1 MKTPTP
7 SPSAERLASGLL
19 AAFFA
24 AFGWFALWQ
33 QEITL
38 KGKNG
43 ATSLLTGSAAQ
54 AVGAAAFVFSALGLV
69 LLLRSFS
76 AGRLTTITA
85 FVVLFLPPIIY
96 AVIRN

>member
-1 MKTPTP
+1 MKTP
-7 SPSAERLASGLL
+7 SPSPTAERLASGLL

-24 AFGWFALWQ
+24 AFGWFSLWQ

-43 ATSLLTGSAAQ
+43 ATSLVTGSAAQ
-54 AVGAAAFVFSALGLV
+54 VVGAAAFVLSAVGLV
-69 LLLRSFS
+69 VLLRSFS

-85 FVVLFLPPIIY
+85 FVVLLLPPLIY